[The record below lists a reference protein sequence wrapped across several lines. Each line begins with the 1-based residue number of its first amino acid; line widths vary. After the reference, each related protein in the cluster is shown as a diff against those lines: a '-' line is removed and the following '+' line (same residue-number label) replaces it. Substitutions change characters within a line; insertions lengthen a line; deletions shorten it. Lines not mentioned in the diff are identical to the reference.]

1 MGSITVKKDS
11 ISELAAKAIEK
22 YQTQFEAET
31 GGRISKQMA
40 IVKILESYFDTKGKE
55 VKKI

>member
-1 MGSITVKKDS
+1 MGSITVKKES

-31 GGRISKQMA
+31 GGRISKQTA
-40 IVKILESYFDTKGKE
+40 IVKILESYFDTKDKE

>member
-1 MGSITVKKDS
+1 MGSITVKKES

-55 VKKI
+55 VKK

>member
-1 MGSITVKKDS
+1 MGSITVKKDCK
-11 ISELAAKAIEK
+11 SELAAKAIEK

-40 IVKILESYFDTKGKE
+40 IVKILESYASGSKKE
-55 VKKI
+55 GSKL

>member
-1 MGSITVKKDS
+1 MGSITVKKES

-40 IVKILESYFDTKGKE
+40 IVKILENYFDSIGKE
-55 VKKI
+55 EEK